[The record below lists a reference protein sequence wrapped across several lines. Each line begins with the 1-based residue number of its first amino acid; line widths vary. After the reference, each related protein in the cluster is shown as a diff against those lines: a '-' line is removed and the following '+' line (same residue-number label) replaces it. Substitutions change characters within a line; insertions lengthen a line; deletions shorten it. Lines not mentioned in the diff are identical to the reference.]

1 MMLLQG
7 DYGPTLGLAAM
18 ALALAAAAGAAGARS
33 PLSLA
38 LHLMATGGA
47 LGAAFAGFGAAGA
60 GLIAAVGLGA
70 VAPLIVIAS
79 FALAPRAARLR
90 KDGPPL
96 GSLIVAAGL
105 GLALVWAG
113 FDTPALS
120 APRPAALGPAAIA
133 LLTSLGVAA
142 MIAAGLGAMALL
154 GFGERAENLRAPAH
168 RRTLRAKLP
177 EEDPS

>member
-1 MMLLQG
+1 MTMLQG
-7 DYGPTLGLAAM
+7 DYGSYLGLAAM
-18 ALALAAAAGAAGARS
+18 ALALAAAVGAARARS

-38 LHLMATGGA
+38 LYGMVVGGA

-60 GLIAAVGLGA
+60 GLIAAVALGG
-70 VAPLIVIAS
+70 VAPLIVVAA

-96 GSLIVAAGL
+96 GSIAVASAL
-105 GLALVWAG
+105 GLALILAG
-113 FDTPALS
+113 IDVPSLN
-120 APRPAALGPAAIA
+120 APRTAALGPAAMT

-154 GFGERAENLRAPAH
+154 GFGERAENLRAPH
-168 RRTLRAKLP
+168 RRRSLKAKLP
-177 EEDPS
+177 EEEPS

>member
-1 MMLLQG
+1 MTLLQG
-7 DYGPTLGLAAM
+7 DYGPFIGLAAM

-33 PLSLA
+33 PLALA

-70 VAPLIVIAS
+70 VAPLIVIAA
-79 FALAPRAARLR
+79 FALAPRAARVR

-96 GSLIVAAGL
+96 GSVAVAIALGL
-105 GLALVWAG
+105 GLVWAG
-113 FDTPALS
+113 FDLPSLQT
-120 APRPAALGPAAIA
+120 PRPAALGPAAIA
-133 LLTSLGVAA
+133 LLTSLAA
-142 MIAAGLGAMALL
+142 AAILAAALGAMALL
-154 GFGERAENLRAPAH
+154 GFGERSENLRAPH
-168 RRTLRAKLP
+168 RRRALKAKLP